1 MSQEREY
8 IVILRKGVDIEQFDT
23 DMIRTTGTGG
33 IPRRSVD
40 VVNPRPVSRR
50 MTHYALTAQEVE
62 TLKKDPRVLDVEIPP
77 DQRDDIELGLNYTQP
92 STTYTKDTTVDRTVN
107 NWGLIRVQSPTN
119 LFGSNLTLISTYEYP
134 LDGSNVDVVIQD
146 TGIEPNHPEWQD
158 RNGVTRLRQINW
170 ENASVPGLVQNA
182 NHYRDYHGHGT
193 HVAGTVAGKTYGFAK
208 NANIYA
214 QKVAGLEGS
223 GDEGTG
229 ISQTYAF
236 DAIRVWHNNKETNSI
251 TGRPN
256 PTVVNMSWGYSS
268 VISLPV
274 TGGTF
279 RGSSWTTGPA
289 PYNSDANI
297 WLTTGVV
304 QPYGDGIR
312 RLPARVTSVDV
323 EIEEMIDDGI
333 HVCIASGNRY
343 CKIDITSGQDYDNSV
358 ETTAQT
364 YFYHRGGSPYSDN
377 AFMVGNISENLTS
390 GLETSQWSSNKGP
403 GVNIWAPGTNIISSC
418 SNQNVFNTDSV
429 GFYDQ
434 NSQFKIANI
443 GGTSMASPQVAGVI
457 ALHLQT
463 NPTVTPETMK
473 EIIINDSKA
482 VVYSTGNDSDYT
494 SQTSIMGSPN
504 RFLFNRYS
512 GQPFGTS
519 GSFTATQLN
528 LAVENETPAWNS
540 DNDFNP
546 VSESYTIQVTNNGA
560 SAYTLSGSDRNG
572 NVSGDN
578 VTVNLRV
585 GDTVDFVV
593 NASGHPFYIKTVA
606 VTGTGSQVNTPV
618 ASNQGAESGTV
629 SWIPNASGTYYYIC
643 EFHSAMQGQIVVS

>member
-40 VVNPRPVSRR
+40 VVDPRSVSRR

-62 TLKKDPRVLDVEIPP
+62 NLKKDPRVLDVEIPP
-77 DQRDDIELGLNYTQP
+77 TQRQDIELGLNYTQP
-92 STTYTKDTTVDRTVN
+92 STRYTKNSDFLDTDN
-107 NWGLIRVQSPTN
+107 NWGLVRVQSPTN
-119 LFGSNLTLISTYEYP
+119 LFGSGLTLTSEYEYP
-134 LDGSNVDVVIQD
+134 LDGSNVDIVIQD

-170 ENASVPGLVQNA
+170 ENAAIPGLVQNA

-193 HVAGTVAGKTYGFAK
+193 HVGGTAAGKTYGFAK

-214 QKVAGLEGS
+214 QKILGLEGD

-229 ISQTYAF
+229 INQLYAF
-236 DAIRVWHNNKETNSI
+236 DAIRLWHNNKETNSI

-268 VISLPV
+268 VITTAV

-279 RGSSWTTGPA
+279 RGASWTAGPA
-289 PYNSDANI
+289 PYNSNSNI

-304 QPYGDGIR
+304 SPIAGTR
-312 RLPARVTSVDV
+312 RLPVRVSSVDV
-323 EIEEMIDDGI
+323 EIEEMIEDGI

-343 CKIDITSGQDYDNSV
+343 TKIDVPDGQDYDNSV
-358 ETTAQT
+358 QTSTAT
-364 YFYHRGGSPYSDN
+364 YFYHRGGSPYSEN
-377 AFMVGNISENLTS
+377 AFMVGNISEDLTDN
-390 GLETSQWSSNKGP
+390 LETSQWSSNKGP
-403 GVNIWAPGTNIISSC
+403 GVNIWAPGTNIISAC
-418 SNQNVFNTDSV
+418 SDVYVFPGSTVKDYYADTN
-429 GFYDQ
+429 
-434 NSQFKIANI
+434 FKMANI

-457 ALHLQT
+457 ALHLQD
-463 NPTVTPETMK
+463 NPTLTPETMK
-473 EIIINDSKA
+473 ERIINDSKA

-512 GQPFGTS
+512 GQPFSTS
-519 GSFTATQLN
+519 GSFTATQIE
-528 LAVENETPAWNS
+528 LAVENETPEWNS

-546 VSESYTIQVTNNGA
+546 ATQSYTIQVTNSGA

-572 NVSGDN
+572 AVSGDN
-578 VTVNLRV
+578 VTVTVRP

-593 NASGHPFYIKTVA
+593 NAPGHPFYIKTA
-606 VTGTGSQVNTPV
+606 ALTGTGSQVTTPV
-618 ASNQGAESGTV
+618 ATNQGAEAGTV
-629 SWIPNASGTYYYIC
+629 SWTPNASGTYYYIC
-643 EFHSAMQGQIVVS
+643 QFHGSMQGQIVVS